1 MRSSTS
7 KALVIGGGTGLGL
20 ACAQALAAA
29 GASVVIAG
37 RRRAVLESALPS
49 LPGLGRHGLAAG
61 DATDEREFGDV
72 VEAAAGVMGGLDT
85 MVVCAGRSAIGS
97 AASMPYPAFLD
108 MLRDNMAPLF
118 LSAKFAERHFGEAGG
133 AIVAIA
139 SVFGV
144 VGYRERVAYCVAK
157 AGEIGMVRALALDLA
172 PRRIRVNA
180 VSPSLVL
187 TPLAKS
193 VMAAETDPAATLARR
208 TAEHPIG
215 RLGTPDDVASM
226 VVHLCFERGSWITGQ
241 NFIIDGGLSVA

>member
-1 MRSSTS
+1 MRSIEM

-20 ACAQALAAA
+20 ACAQAFAAA
-29 GASVVIAG
+29 GASVVISG
-37 RRRAVLESALPS
+37 RRRMVLEGALPS
-49 LPGLGRHGLAAG
+49 LSGQGRHGVAVG
-61 DATDEREFGDV
+61 DATDERQFGAV
-72 VEAAAGVMGGLDT
+72 VETAASVMGGLDT
-85 MVVCAGRSAIGS
+85 IVVSAGRSAIGS
-97 AASMPYPAFLD
+97 AVSMPYPVFLD

-133 AIVAIA
+133 ALVAIA

-144 VGYRERVAYCVAK
+144 VGYRERVAYCAAK

-180 VSPSLVL
+180 VSPSLIL

-193 VMAAETDPAATLARR
+193 VMAAEIDPAATLGRR

-215 RLGTPDDVASM
+215 RLGTAEDVASM
-226 VVHLCFERGSWITGQ
+226 VVHLCSERGSWITGQ